1 MFNKKTAL
9 TLSASALLVLTACG
23 GGNDTEEGEGLEGAT
38 GEPDQLTVW
47 TWDPNFNVRALEI
60 AEETYKEDNPEFEL
74 NIVENSQDDVI
85 QRLNTSLSSGV
96 ETGLPNIVF
105 IEDYRAQSFLN
116 SYPGSFVPLEEYY
129 NVEDFADYKTKA
141 GTYED
146 EVYNVPFDSGVTGLY
161 VRTDILEEAG
171 YTLEDVTDITWD
183 EYVEIGKDVT
193 EKTGI
198 KWMTNDHNDL
208 GIIRVM
214 MQSSGVWLTEE
225 DGQTP
230 YITENESLRLGFE
243 TYKELFDSGA
253 MNVHND
259 WDQFL
264 QAFNNGEVAT
274 VPTGNWITPSITAED
289 SQSGDWAIAPIPRQ
303 TIEGSV
309 NASNLGGSSIYVLN
323 IDNNELAGEFLGS
336 TFGSDVDFYQELA
349 TQINAIGA
357 YEPAAEGEAYQVE
370 SEFFGGQMVNSN
382 FAEWTQEI
390 PEVEFGEN
398 TYAIEDILA
407 VALQDYLNGADLNDV
422 LESAQQQAESSL

>member
-23 GGNDTEEGEGLEGAT
+23 GGNDTEEGDELEGAT
-38 GEPDQLTVW
+38 GEPNQLTVW

-60 AEETYKEDNPEFEL
+60 AEEHYKEDNPEFEL

-243 TYKELFDSGA
+243 TYKELFESGA

-274 VPTGNWITPSITAED
+274 VPTGNWITPSITAEE

-323 IDNNELAGEFLGS
+323 IDNNEQAGEFLGA
-336 TFGSDVDFYQELA
+336 TFGSDVDFYQDLA
-349 TQINAIGA
+349 TEINAIAA

-370 SEFFGGQMVNSN
+370 SEFFGGQMVNSD

>member
-9 TLSASALLVLTACG
+9 TLGASALLVLTACG
-23 GGNDTEEGEGLEGAT
+23 NGDSANEGEESEGAS
-38 GEPDQLTVW
+38 GEPNELTVW

-60 AEETYKEDNPEFEL
+60 AEEHYKQDNPDFEL
-74 NIVENSQDDVI
+74 EIVENSQDDVI
-85 QRLNTSLSSGV
+85 QKLNTSLSSGV

-105 IEDYRAQSFLN
+105 IEDYRAQSFLS

-129 NVEDFADYKTKA
+129 NTDDFADYKIKA

-146 EVYNVPFDSGVTGLY
+146 EVFNVPFDSGVTGLY
-161 VRTDILEEAG
+161 VRTDLLEEAG

-193 EKTGI
+193 EKTGV

-225 DGQTP
+225 DGETP
-230 YITENESLRLGFE
+230 YITDNESLKLGFE
-243 TYKELFDSGA
+243 TYKELFESGV

-323 IDNNELAGEFLGS
+323 IDNNELAGEFLGA
-336 TFGSDVDFYQELA
+336 TFGSDVDFYQDLA
-349 TQINAIGA
+349 TEINAIGA

-370 SEFFGGQMVNSN
+370 SEFFGGQMVNKN

-390 PEVEFGEN
+390 PEVEFGGS
-398 TYAIEDILA
+398 TYEIEDILA
-407 VALQDYLNGADLNDV
+407 VSLQDYLNGADLDEV
-422 LESAQQQAESSL
+422 LEKAQQQAESGM

>member
-23 GGNDTEEGEGLEGAT
+23 GGSDTEEGEELEGAT
-38 GEPDQLTVW
+38 GEPNQLTVW

-60 AEETYKEDNPEFEL
+60 AEETYKEDNPDFDL
-74 NIVENSQDDVI
+74 NIVPNSQDDVI

>member
-23 GGNDTEEGEGLEGAT
+23 GGSGNDTEEGEELEGAT
-38 GEPDQLTVW
+38 GEPNQLTVW

-60 AEETYKEDNPEFEL
+60 AEETYKEDNPEFDL

-129 NVEDFADYKTKA
+129 NLDDFADYKTKA
-141 GTYED
+141 GTYEG

-183 EYVEIGKDVT
+183 EYVEIGIDVT
-193 EKTGI
+193 EQTGV
-198 KWMTNDHNDL
+198 KWMTNDHSDL

-230 YITENESLRLGFE
+230 YIADNESLKLGFE

-264 QAFNNGEVAT
+264 QAFNNGEVVT

-323 IDNNELAGEFLGS
+323 IDNNELAGEFLGA

-349 TQINAIGA
+349 TQINAISA
-357 YEPAAEGEAYQVE
+357 FEPA
-370 SEFFGGQMVNSN
+370 
-382 FAEWTQEI
+382 
-390 PEVEFGEN
+390 
-398 TYAIEDILA
+398 
-407 VALQDYLNGADLNDV
+407 
-422 LESAQQQAESSL
+422 